1 MRDGHCFSAF
11 WEDLPDQLAW
21 QLTKGR
27 GGEKH
32 PASRVWRRKREGI
45 RAIRTGMQSNPST
58 RSGNEEEEEE
68 EDDDDDDDVDQL
80 TVSSINLRQQH
91 PLALGKGIPGT
102 WSVVHP
108 PR

>member
-1 MRDGHCFSAF
+1 MGDGHCFSAF
-11 WEDLPDQLAW
+11 WEDLPGQLAW
-21 QLTKGR
+21 QLTNGK

-32 PASRVWRRKREGI
+32 PGSRVWRTKESI
-45 RAIRTGMQSNPST
+45 HAIRTGLACNQSVDQI
-58 RSGNEEEEEE
+58 GG
-68 EDDDDDDDVDQL
+68 DDDDVDDDVDQL
-80 TVSSINLRQQH
+80 TASSINLRQQL